1 MSDPGSLPE
10 TLSRLSV
17 AVESLLGFSPTTGL
31 PFTLPQLLG
40 ALVKHKG
47 TFLHL
52 NAGSPPMLRIQ
63 DELVALGDKAL
74 SVGDV
79 RSLVLGS
86 LTPPQRNLLSQGH
99 ELDFTHMEGTTG
111 FRFHVYSERCCPAAS
126 IRKVRTDIPK
136 LVELGLSGGA
146 VERFLNERQGLMIL
160 AGKPRCGKINTF
172 ASLVSFI
179 NQHRKARIVT
189 VEPMIQFWHQ
199 SKESSVIQREIGV
212 DTRSFS
218 QAVRQ
223 AVQQDPD
230 ILAVG
235 GIPDR
240 ETAEVVIQ
248 AAAGGHM
255 VVAMLDAIS
264 SVRAVDE
271 LLSAF
276 YGGDGRMQH
285 LLGSVLRLVV
295 CQHLIGR
302 TDGMGQVP
310 AFEILECTP
319 EVRALVANG
328 QSSGLH
334 QIMRNDQM
342 QTLARHLSRL
352 LEVGMI
358 GMEEALQYVDAS
370 ELEFEPGYDYG
381 SAQPG
386 YAEATAA
393 RPAAP
398 AAVEDN
404 TTLMSWL

>member
-1 MSDPGSLPE
+1 MAEPPSSTDVVA
-10 TLSRLSV
+10 RLSV
-17 AVESLLGFSPTTGL
+17 AVEHLLGYSPSTGL

-47 TFLHL
+47 TFLHI
-52 NAGSPPMLRIQ
+52 NAGSAPMLRIQ

-74 SVGDV
+74 TVNDC
-79 RSLVLGS
+79 RSLVLGGLS
-86 LTPPQRNLLSQGH
+86 PEQRKVLAQGR
-99 ELDFTHMEGTTG
+99 ELDFIHMEGTTG

-199 SKESSVIQREIGV
+199 SKESAVIQREIGI
-212 DTRSFS
+212 DTMSFS
-218 QAVRQ
+218 HAVRQ

-248 AAAGGHM
+248 AAAGGHL
-255 VVAMLDAIS
+255 VVALLDAVS

-285 LLGSVLRLVV
+285 LLGNVLRLVV

-302 TDGMGQVP
+302 TDGMGQIP

-319 EVRALVANG
+319 EVRALVASG
-328 QSSGLH
+328 QSTGLH
-334 QIMRNDQM
+334 QVMRNDQM

-358 GMEEALQYVDAS
+358 GMDEALQHVDAS
-370 ELEFEPGYDYG
+370 ELEYEPSYDY
-381 SAQPG
+381 A
-386 YAEATAA
+386 AEPA
-393 RPAAP
+393 RPTQPALASASAP
-398 AAVEDN
+398 VDDN